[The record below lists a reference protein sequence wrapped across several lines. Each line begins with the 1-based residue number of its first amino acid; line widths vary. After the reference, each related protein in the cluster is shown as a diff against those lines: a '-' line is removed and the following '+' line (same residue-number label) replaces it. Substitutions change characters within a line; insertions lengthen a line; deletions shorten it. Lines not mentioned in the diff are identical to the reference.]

1 MRQYNRAKQRRLDH
15 QCIVEH
21 TLVEYEEDRI
31 QTRRPN
37 KRKILRPIA
46 EVDSRSEFD
55 SGRSCHPHGNRADEF
70 EPRTKRK
77 KWREFGVSIEDGRTH
92 RPGCGTESASEEI
105 GDAA

>member
-15 QCIVEH
+15 QCITEH
-21 TLVEYEEDRI
+21 TLDEYEEDRI

-46 EVDSRSEFD
+46 EVDSRSEID
-55 SGRSCHPHGNRADEF
+55 SGRSCYPHGNRADEF

-77 KWREFGVSIEDGRTH
+77 KRREFGVSIEDGRTH